1 MFRILLITS
10 LFSILPMS
18 ISVANESAFASDQLS
33 QEKVSDLG
41 QCNPNEESCNKNGVN
56 QSSTEKQAS
65 GDDESRPSD
74 SIKAEGQDEVHQE
87 EQEQETESKNV
98 PDPLKI
104 NETAVQVSIYFQY
117 LTFYKSHDGGS
128 NKGEFSMYLYI
139 DGKQK
144 LLMMDD
150 NHIFGN
156 GYPYPIDINRGIGV
170 FGAEKG
176 GYPLTRT
183 NEQIRFNYFRSTLS
197 SERPLSIMMGG
208 YEIDG
213 CPLPKF
219 PKDISNDVYA
229 AEGNKEMLLE
239 IQKKLTPESTCPF
252 DLAIVEKNSHDVLG
266 YINEVYN
273 LVNLSPD
280 NPNYLRKCVES
291 TGEDG
296 PDFKLC
302 YKIYSSK
309 PITLDVQK

>member
-1 MFRILLITS
+1 MFRILLITL
-10 LFSILPMS
+10 LFSILPIS
-18 ISVANESAFASDQLS
+18 ISVANQSAFASEQLS

-41 QCNPNEESCNKNGVN
+41 QCNPDEEICNENGVN
-56 QSSTEKQAS
+56 QSAIEKQAS

-87 EQEQETESKNV
+87 EQETESKNA

-117 LTFYKSHDGGS
+117 LTFHKSHDGS
-128 NKGEFSMYLYI
+128 NLGEFSMYLYI

-144 LLMMDD
+144 LLMMDN

-156 GYPYPIDINRGIGV
+156 GYPYPIDVERGIGV

-183 NEQIRFNYFRSTLS
+183 DEQRRFNYFRSTLS

-239 IQKKLTPESTCPF
+239 IQKKLTPKSTCPF
-252 DLAIVEKNSHDVLG
+252 DYTIIENPDNQDHEVLG

-273 LVNLSPD
+273 PVNLSPD
-280 NPNYLRKCVES
+280 YPNYLRKCVES

-302 YKIYSSK
+302 YTIYTK
-309 PITLDVQK
+309 HITLDVQK

>member
-1 MFRILLITS
+1 MFRILLITF
-10 LFSILPMS
+10 LFSILPIS
-18 ISVANESAFASDQLS
+18 ISVANESAVASKQLS

-41 QCNPNEESCNKNGVN
+41 QCNPDEEICNENGVN

-74 SIKAEGQDEVHQE
+74 SIKAERQDEVHQE

-104 NETAVQVSIYFQY
+104 NETAVQVSIYFEY

-128 NKGEFSMYLYI
+128 NNGEFSMYLYI

-144 LLMMDD
+144 PLMIEEGR
-150 NHIFGN
+150 IFGI
-156 GYPYPIDINRGIGV
+156 GFPYRIDTDRGIGV
-170 FGAEKG
+170 IGAEKG
-176 GYPLTRT
+176 GYLLTRT
-183 NEQIRFNYFRSTLS
+183 SEQARFNSFSSTLS
-197 SERPLSIMMGG
+197 SDRPLSIMMGG

-229 AEGNKEMLLE
+229 ADGNKETLLE

-273 LVNLSPD
+273 LVNLSPEY
-280 NPNYLRKCVES
+280 PNYLRKCVES

>member
-1 MFRILLITS
+1 MLIS
-10 LFSILPMS
+10 LVFLISTLS
-18 ISVANESAFASDQLS
+18 ISVANESAVASEQLS
-33 QEKVSDLG
+33 QKKVSDLE
-41 QCNPNEESCNKNGVN
+41 QCNPNEEICNENGVN
-56 QSSTEKQAS
+56 VSSIEKQAS

-74 SIKAEGQDEVHQE
+74 SIKAERQDEVQQE
-87 EQEQETESKNV
+87 EEEETESKIA

-104 NETAVQVSIYFQY
+104 NETAVKVSIYFKS
-117 LTFYKSHDGGS
+117 LTFYNAHDGGS

-144 LLMMDD
+144 PLMIEEGR
-150 NHIFGN
+150 IFGI
-156 GYPYPIDINRGIGV
+156 GFPYPIDTERGIGV
-170 FGAEKG
+170 IGGEKG
-176 GYPLTRT
+176 SYFLTRS
-183 NEQIRFNYFRSTLS
+183 NEQARFNSFTSTLS
-197 SERPLSIMMGG
+197 SERPLSLMMGG

-239 IQKKLTPESTCPF
+239 IQKKLTPESKCPF
-252 DLAIVEKNSHDVLG
+252 DLAILEKNSHDILG

-280 NPNYLRKCVES
+280 SPNYLRDCVES

-302 YKIYSSK
+302 YEIYSSK

>member
-1 MFRILLITS
+1 MSTL
-10 LFSILPMS
+10 S
-18 ISVANESAFASDQLS
+18 ISVANESAVASEQLS
-33 QEKVSDLG
+33 QEKASDLE
-41 QCNPNEESCNKNGVN
+41 QCNPDEEICNENGVN
-56 QSSTEKQAS
+56 QSSTEKQTS

-74 SIKAEGQDEVHQE
+74 SIKAEGQDELHQE
-87 EQEQETESKNV
+87 EQDQETESKNA

-117 LTFYKSHDGGS
+117 LTFHKSHDGS
-128 NKGEFSMYLYI
+128 NLGEFSMYLYI

-144 LLMMDD
+144 LLMMD
-150 NHIFGN
+150 NNAIFGA
-156 GYPYPIDINRGIGV
+156 GYPYPIDVERGIGV

-183 NEQIRFNYFRSTLS
+183 DEQRRFNYFRSTLS

-229 AEGNKEMLLE
+229 ADGNKETLLE
-239 IQKKLTPESTCPF
+239 IQKKLTPKSTCPF
-252 DLAIVEKNSHDVLG
+252 DYTIIENPDNQDHEVLG

-273 LVNLSPD
+273 PVSLGPD